1 MGNELKKSSDINY
14 PNINDNIKSQ
24 YFSLLSQSFIKHQE
38 IINAY
43 QPNLQL
49 SYIKNFKNSNNSKN
63 NKIRIHIG
71 WKKYLLNF
79 FEKQIKNGHDFYI
92 DIINDIKEEKFGF
105 ENEYLSFMFLID
117 YENTYNSEKNEIHF
131 KKYISEEDLLYEN
144 QLKNRLSRNSSVD
157 YSSFP
162 KRSRSIIDLPNIEEN
177 EIKVENQKIDQ
188 NHLRKEVTYLVNI
201 IKSQIE
207 QKNHPINIVIRIFE
221 KHISSLIDELLE
233 PSKEIGNETSNIIK
247 NIEKYNNSVIKN
259 IQKFACKIH
268 SATKIFYSKV
278 IHLDC
283 FSEEKDE
290 LINVIMGI
298 IFNTGSLSHKIYYL
312 FNIQYNNDIEEFSH
326 KLEVIQNLN
335 PKDIQI
341 DDKFCLDENTDK
353 LIKNL
358 KAEKENLDNNIN
370 ITEDKGIFDYL
381 LNKTKKINTTKIN
394 KYDGYNSAMQILK
407 NKLPKIKSPY
417 KKMIVIAT
425 LSTKITECV
434 DNYWAG
440 TDEIIPSSNY
450 LQVNSDELL
459 KIFIFIVAHSNF
471 PELIIHEKIV
481 EKFTFSLTQ
490 NSMFGYYNTTL
501 NIAINYIQKHLLDDM
516 KIGITKEFRNS
527 IKDNLK
533 INDSNKTKTE
543 IPKYINTKIYDDDI
557 DEDFVLIEPAGN
569 EINQNNDSMNMFNI
583 ASNTFNERNSKTRK
597 YNMFD
602 FLKENK

>member
-1 MGNELKKSSDINY
+1 
-14 PNINDNIKSQ
+14 
-24 YFSLLSQSFIKHQE
+24 
-38 IINAY
+38 
-43 QPNLQL
+43 
-49 SYIKNFKNSNNSKN
+49 
-63 NKIRIHIG
+63 
-71 WKKYLLNF
+71 
-79 FEKQIKNGHDFYI
+79 
-92 DIINDIKEEKFGF
+92 
-105 ENEYLSFMFLID
+105 
-117 YENTYNSEKNEIHF
+117 
-131 KKYISEEDLLYEN
+131 
-144 QLKNRLSRNSSVD
+144 
-157 YSSFP
+157 
-162 KRSRSIIDLPNIEEN
+162 
-177 EIKVENQKIDQ
+177 
-188 NHLRKEVTYLVNI
+188 
-201 IKSQIE
+201 
-207 QKNHPINIVIRIFE
+207 
-221 KHISSLIDELLE
+221 
-233 PSKEIGNETSNIIK
+233 
-247 NIEKYNNSVIKN
+247 
-259 IQKFACKIH
+259 
-268 SATKIFYSKV
+268 
-278 IHLDC
+278 
-283 FSEEKDE
+283 
-290 LINVIMGI
+290 
-298 IFNTGSLSHKIYYL
+298 
-312 FNIQYNNDIEEFSH
+312 
-326 KLEVIQNLN
+326 
-335 PKDIQI
+335 
-341 DDKFCLDENTDK
+341 
-353 LIKNL
+353 
-358 KAEKENLDNNIN
+358 
-370 ITEDKGIFDYL
+370 
-381 LNKTKKINTTKIN
+381 
-394 KYDGYNSAMQILK
+394 MQILK